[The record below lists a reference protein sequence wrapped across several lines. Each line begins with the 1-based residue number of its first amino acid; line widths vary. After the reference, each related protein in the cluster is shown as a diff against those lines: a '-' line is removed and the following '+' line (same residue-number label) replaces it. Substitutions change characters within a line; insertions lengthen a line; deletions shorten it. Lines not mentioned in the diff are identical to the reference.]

1 MTSKSNVLKAR
12 KNILPLVKIYWATCK
27 NGEIGCKKTLEKAV
41 KAFDETKMSF
51 EKMGIPMPSAN
62 QIGYGEIRDTI
73 NQHARTC
80 GFMD

>member
-1 MTSKSNVLKAR
+1 M
-12 KNILPLVKIYWATCK
+12 
-27 NGEIGCKKTLEKAV
+27 